1 MMATAPHVLRT
12 TNPIHA
18 WLRSIRVAHVPG
30 PTTSL
35 LEEVARNLLDQF
47 HSLGHQV
54 QVIPDDSTDI
64 ILTTV
69 PGGKVVNWRRAVQ
82 LAARQRFNLS
92 HTPPVYTLVDISPGE
107 FQALLECFE
116 TALAKESPDAAD
128 YDFPGLAPQAYRV
141 LHKQGRR
148 GGALLALQ
156 RLVQAQAKSLRV
168 LLVIGD
174 EHPEAAY
181 HFDLVGAHP
190 RSEAV
195 DPPAFYE
202 DIVLRMVTTVC
213 TKEVTDHQ
221 VVEGSIPHHLWQSL
235 CTLEEMSVA
244 GRQLGKRN
252 FFTEMVRIADVVQV
266 PAVGDSVAD
275 QYSEGCF
282 STWDVN
288 LGALVATVTGSAR
301 PVDKSNITEDD
312 LAVIVGVR
320 PDGSGALVRH
330 VEGKRNSPP
339 STEAVEMIDM
349 DRSLPRIS
357 LGPEWGIRASVPVAR
372 SKLHGHRGIA
382 GFHPDYVEF
391 APLEPQYYHY
401 LVSCG
406 TGAQAVA
413 IREAFA
419 RAEALLN
426 PEDPRQLVF
435 SVLPGHGTVIVEKWV
450 PRTVPFQTIW
460 EHMDAGFLRVEVGV
474 PQGPM
479 AYVPDRDG
487 RMVLRAL

>member
-1 MMATAPHVLRT
+1 MTIAPQVLRT
-12 TNPIHA
+12 TNPVHP
-18 WLRSIRVAHVPG
+18 WLRSIGVASVPG
-30 PTTSL
+30 ATTPLLDEVVHSL
-35 LEEVARNLLDQF
+35 LSQF
-47 HSLGHQV
+47 RMMGHLV
-54 QVIPDDSTDI
+54 QAIPDNSTDI

-69 PGGKVVNWRRAVQ
+69 PGRQVVNWRRAVQ
-82 LAARQRFNLS
+82 LSARQRFGLS
-92 HTPPVYTLVDISPGE
+92 HTPPVFTLVDISPGE
-107 FQALLECFE
+107 FQHLLERFE
-116 TALAKESPDAAD
+116 AALAKDSPDPAD
-128 YDFPGLAPQAYRV
+128 FDFPGLAPQAYEV
-141 LHKQGRR
+141 LYKQGRR
-148 GGALLALQ
+148 GGALLTLQ

-168 LLVIGD
+168 LLVVG
-174 EHPEAAY
+174 EGHPEAAY

-190 RSEAV
+190 RSDAA
-195 DPPAFYE
+195 DLPAFYE

-213 TKEVTDHQ
+213 TQEVTDHK
-221 VVEGSIPHHLWQSL
+221 VVEGIIPRSLWQSL
-235 CTLEEMSVA
+235 NSVEEMSVA
-244 GRQLGKRN
+244 GRQLGQRC

-282 STWDVN
+282 STWDVD

-320 PDGSGALVRH
+320 LDGSGALVRH

-339 STEAVEMIDM
+339 STEAVEMMDM
-349 DRSLPRIS
+349 DRSLPRIR
-357 LGPEWGIRASVPVAR
+357 LGPEWGRRASVPVAR

-382 GFHPDYVEF
+382 RFHPDFVEF
-391 APLEPQYYHY
+391 APLENQYYHY

-419 RAEALLN
+419 RAEALQN
-426 PEDPRQLVF
+426 PADSRQLVF
-435 SVLPGHGTVIVEKWV
+435 SVLPGHGTVVVEKWV
-450 PRTVPFQTIW
+450 PGTAPFQTIW
-460 EHMDAGFLRVEVGV
+460 EYMDAGHLQVDIGV

-479 AYVPDRDG
+479 EYVPDHDG
-487 RMVLRAL
+487 RMVLRTFW